1 MYTKLSFV
9 LTCFLTAVP
18 ALIVAQEAEG
28 KVAIEACFHK
38 YLNSKWEER
47 RDLMTRD
54 AWVLYTMSV
63 LYVNRNVAEAEI
75 KELGLKDYKL
85 PDLPPDY
92 KTLPEKEAIE
102 KAQRV
107 CKLAYIELST
117 ELGTERI
124 VKLLEKI
131 AEKPKEPRTDLKLVN
146 IKVLEDTDTARAE
159 CEVKGATVLVPMKFK
174 KVDGTWRFDGK
185 NEVLFFDRQRQK

>member
-9 LTCFLTAVP
+9 LTCCLLAVP
-18 ALIVAQEAEG
+18 TLIVAQEDEG
-28 KVAIEACFHK
+28 KVAIEACFNK

-47 RDLMTRD
+47 RELMTRD

-75 KELGLKDYKL
+75 KGLGLKDYKL

-102 KAQRV
+102 KAQRI
-107 CKLAYIELST
+107 CRLAYIELSA

-131 AEKPKEPRTDLKLVN
+131 AETPKEPRTDLKLVN
-146 IKVLEDTDTARAE
+146 IKVLEDTDTATAE

-174 KVDGTWRFDGK
+174 KVDGAWRFDGD

>member
-9 LTCFLTAVP
+9 LTCCLLAVP
-18 ALIVAQEAEG
+18 TVIVAQEAEG
-28 KVAIEACFHK
+28 KVAIEECFNK
-38 YLNSKWEER
+38 YLQSKWEQR
-47 RDLMTRD
+47 RELMTRD
-54 AWVLYTMSV
+54 AWVLAAMSV
-63 LYVNRNVAEAEI
+63 LYTRRDVAEAEI

-102 KAQRV
+102 KAQRI
-107 CKLAYIELST
+107 CRLDYIELSA
-117 ELGTERI
+117 ELGTKRI

-131 AEKPKEPRTDLKLVN
+131 AETPKEPRTNLKLVN
-146 IKVLEDTDTARAE
+146 IKVLEDTDTATAE
-159 CEVKGATVLVPMKFK
+159 CEVKGVTVLVPMKFK
-174 KVDGTWRFDGK
+174 KVDGTWRFDGN

>member
-1 MYTKLSFV
+1 MKPIVSFV
-9 LTCFLTAVP
+9 LTCCLITVPFLV
-18 ALIVAQEAEG
+18 VAQDAED
-28 KVAIEACFHK
+28 KVAIEECFNK
-38 YLNSKWEER
+38 YLQSKWEQR
-47 RDLMTRD
+47 RELMTRD
-54 AWVLYTMSV
+54 AWGRAAMSV
-63 LYVNRNVAEAEI
+63 LYVNRNAAEAEI
-75 KELGLKDYKL
+75 KGLGLKDYKL

-107 CKLAYIELST
+107 CRLAYIELSS

-131 AEKPKEPRTDLKLVN
+131 AETPKEPRTNLRLVN
-146 IKVLEDTDTARAE
+146 IKVLEDTDTATAE

-174 KVDGTWRFDGK
+174 KVDGAWRFDGN
-185 NEVLFFDRQRQK
+185 NEVLFFDRQRQ